1 MTKKREYASKGRNQ
15 TILFLNE
22 KDVGVDC
29 NEFFET
35 RKHRFSVLYNAYKKI
50 VCVPSSSAA
59 VERSFSIQG
68 IIQSAIRG
76 RLHATTVKRLLIIRA
91 NLAFMKNTPYYN
103 HFTRY
108 LKIADGLSKT
118 SMISYFRNPQLY

>member
-1 MTKKREYASKGRNQ
+1 MKKKKEYASKGRNQ

-29 NEFFET
+29 NEYFET
-35 RKHRFSVLYNAYKKI
+35 RKHRYSVLYDAYKKI

-68 IIQSAIRG
+68 IIQSAIRS
-76 RLHATTVKRLLIIRA
+76 RLNTNTVRRLLIIRA
-91 NLAFMKNTPYYN
+91 NLAFMKDTPYYN

-108 LKIADGLSKT
+108 LKIADGLSIA
-118 SMISYFRNPQLY
+118 SRNSYFQNPQIY

>member
-1 MTKKREYASKGRNQ
+1 MKKKKEYASKGRNQ

-29 NEFFET
+29 NEYFET
-35 RKHRFSVLYNAYKKI
+35 RKHKFSVLNDAYKKL
-50 VCVPSSSAA
+50 VCVPFSNAE

-68 IIQSAIRG
+68 IIQSASRS
-76 RLHATTVKRLLIIRA
+76 RLHPTIVNRLLIIHA

-108 LKIADGLSKT
+108 LKIADGLSQAST
-118 SMISYFRNPQLY
+118 NYYFNNPYMY

>member
-1 MTKKREYASKGRNQ
+1 MKKKREYASTGRSQ
-15 TILFLNE
+15 TLVFFKE
-22 KDVGVDC
+22 KLLGEDI

-35 RKHRFSVLYNAYKKI
+35 RKNKLSVLYDAYKKI
-50 VCVPSSSAA
+50 ACVPSSSAA

-68 IIQSAIRG
+68 IIQSAIRS
-76 RLHATTVKRLLIIRA
+76 RLKATTVRRLLIIRA

-108 LKIADGLSKT
+108 LKISDGLSST
-118 SMISYFRNPQLY
+118 SRNSYFRSPQTY